1 LKFSHFFCAK
11 QDSTGPWKNF
21 QKLSVT
27 CRSLQFVSV
36 AHTPTVT
43 LPRLKAM
50 MMGAKMFISS
60 WPFYNSDCASGY
72 HPSFMDILRNF
83 DAGAEHGD
91 NLLHQV
97 D

>member
-1 LKFSHFFCAK
+1 
-11 QDSTGPWKNF
+11 
-21 QKLSVT
+21 
-27 CRSLQFVSV
+27 
-36 AHTPTVT
+36 
-43 LPRLKAM
+43 M